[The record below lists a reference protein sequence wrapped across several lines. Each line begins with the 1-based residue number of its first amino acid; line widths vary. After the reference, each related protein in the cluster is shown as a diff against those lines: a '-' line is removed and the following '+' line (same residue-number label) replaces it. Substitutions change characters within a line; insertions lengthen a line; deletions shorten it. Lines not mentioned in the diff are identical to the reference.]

1 MKRIVKTIACIAL
14 VVFSASCQKELAESV
29 NETLDNQGP
38 VVVTA
43 SRPQTKVSYD
53 ENGTSHNLEGSWVVN
68 DVVYGFTESGDKVSF
83 NVTAVDGGTGVATLT
98 QTTSVSLTEGLKV
111 YAIYCPLKSA
121 NDIVGNELHID
132 FSAQEKSVIPMLLAS
147 EATVSSGTL
156 SFTFRNLTSIVGIV
170 SPAVIHGSSKKFTS
184 VTISGHNLVSSGTV
198 SVVAGQLVFTGDA
211 PSKFITKTLGINDI
225 EHPTVAGARSL
236 AYPIYIVV
244 PAGPIEK
251 LSILRQG
258 YLFKYDVNKTAEAG
272 KYYKLEN
279 KEFTQVSLPTLS
291 GVVVDN
297 VYWAKCNFGATT
309 TDATDLGTLHRWG
322 EEVGIGT
329 RVANTEISFDSEH
342 TSGYANYVD
351 EIYWNGSAYTKYTS
365 TDGKTVLD
373 PVDDI
378 VSLTYPGTGWRIP
391 TLAEFNKLDEQV
403 AAGTLTKSY
412 NPGGTT
418 GAQYADSSD
427 PENKKLFFRANQLV
441 SGGGV
446 KYKTSGRFWTSSV
459 NTEGTYAYVAAHYF
473 DAVYASKTCSSTTT
487 GVLYR
492 QYGLTIRPVRS
503 N

>member
-14 VVFSASCQKELAESV
+14 VVFSASCQKELVETV
-29 NETLDNQGP
+29 NETPDNQGP

-43 SRPQTKVSYD
+43 SRPQTKVSYTD
-53 ENGTSHNLEGSWVVN
+53 DGSALVGSWVVD

-83 NVTAVDGGTGVATLT
+83 NVTAVDGGTGVATLS

-121 NDIVGNELHID
+121 NDIVGGELHID

-147 EATVSSGTL
+147 EATVTSGTL
-156 SFTFRNLTSIVGIV
+156 SFNFRNLTSIVGIV
-170 SPAVIHGSSKKFTS
+170 DPAVIHASSKKFTS

-211 PSKFITKTLGINDI
+211 PSKFITKTLGISDI
-225 EHPTVAGARSL
+225 AHPTVDGARSL

-251 LSILRQG
+251 LSVLRQG
-258 YLFKYDVNKTAEAG
+258 FLFTYDVNKTAEAG
-272 KYYKLEN
+272 KFYKLKD
-279 KEFTQVSLPTLS
+279 KEFTQVALPALS

-297 VYWAKCNFGATT
+297 VYWANCNFGAPSEGA
-309 TDATDLGTLHRWG
+309 ATELGTVHRWG
-322 EEVGIGT
+322 EDVSIAT
-329 RVANTEISFDSEH
+329 RNGNSGFNFDGEH
-342 TSGYANYVD
+342 ASGFANYPD

-391 TLAEFNKLDEQV
+391 TLAEFNKLDEMV
-403 AAGTLTKSY
+403 TAGTLTKSY
-412 NPGGTT
+412 NPGGAI
-418 GAQYADSSD
+418 GAQYADASD
-427 PENKKLFFRANQLV
+427 PDNKKLFFRANQCV
-441 SGGGV
+441 SGGGT
-446 KYKTSGRFWTSSV
+446 KTKISGRFWTSSV
-459 NTEGTYAYVAAHYF
+459 DTESANKYNAAHFF

-492 QYGLTIRPVRS
+492 QYGLTIRPVRK